1 MDPILSE
8 HFQNRLPSDIRCAQI
23 EFQKR
28 EDKVDAVN
36 VAIGNVSLPMHPL
49 MQDRVKNI
57 TATTSPFHDGIVR
70 YTPTAGYKETNDAF
84 LNVIAAS
91 GFATDNLFSMITD
104 GGSAAMELIVLG
116 CCGPAGRP
124 G

>member
-1 MDPILSE
+1 MEPPKLSK

-49 MQDRVKNI
+49 MQERAKNLI
-57 TATTSPFHDGIVR
+57 SDNSPFQDILPPQAWKKQTRH
-70 YTPTAGYKETNDAF
+70 F
-84 LNVIAAS
+84 L
-91 GFATDNLFSMITD
+91 T
-104 GGSAAMELIVLG
+104 
-116 CCGPAGRP
+116 
-124 G
+124 